1 MSEQNNDQKEE
12 VAKIDEVSDE
22 ALLRACTTQCD
33 DISGEYVRT
42 FIDVIDHIDV
52 VRIIF

>member
-22 ALLRACTTQCD
+22 ALLRAAGTGVAGPTKMECGAYPSQRC
-33 DISGEYVRT
+33 
-42 FIDVIDHIDV
+42 
-52 VRIIF
+52 